1 MLALRATIAHKEG
14 LVGVGHRF
22 GRCSR
27 CSATM
32 LPILEAFAILIRV
45 GRVAVLVL
53 HLTTGAAAAARVA
66 AGTAGHVI
74 AAGTRGIAGGAL
86 LIYHTGRCC
95 KFGNGTA
102 AQMRMRL
109 ESWQVGVV
117 CLLLLL
123 RLLLLQWQV
132 MVLLRGK
139 VLLLCMVMLLLLLLL
154 LLLQLVRLRGRVEGC
169 AGTQIQDSMCCMQ
182 VLLRR
187 SPSPI
192 PVRRLVIQ

>member
-1 MLALRATIAHKEG
+1 
-14 LVGVGHRF
+14 
-22 GRCSR
+22 
-27 CSATM
+27 
-32 LPILEAFAILIRV
+32 
-45 GRVAVLVL
+45 
-53 HLTTGAAAAARVA
+53 
-66 AGTAGHVI
+66 
-74 AAGTRGIAGGAL
+74 
-86 LIYHTGRCC
+86 
-95 KFGNGTA
+95 
-102 AQMRMRL
+102 MRMRL

-154 LLLQLVRLRGRVEGC
+154 LLQLVRLRGRVEGC

-187 SPSPI
+187 SPSSI